1 MAIKHRGETF
11 PTCDK
16 LALFGY
22 KKRNQC
28 GDIRRLTDGS
38 QRATVLKLGSVNH
51 RVHEVQGF
59 CVLTAT
65 FMSDPFINSAY

>member
-1 MAIKHRGETF
+1 MERGIYRLSYGINQSEIEHGGVSF

-28 GDIRRLTDGS
+28 GDVCWLTYGS
-38 QRATVLKLGSVNH
+38 QRTTVLKL
-51 RVHEVQGF
+51 
-59 CVLTAT
+59 
-65 FMSDPFINSAY
+65 